1 MHRNTGRHTHTAQ
14 VPHYHSVQV
23 SLMTPR
29 RRQKPTKKQKRLLM
43 RDFTVQTWVGVEA
56 SHLNDNEEIHAK
68 EENMNGCR
76 LCWGASPTESHRNAP
91 FFPPPS
97 HLLIALHQLTLMSG
111 RTLRPY
117 TTRRKEINRCSTRRF
132 VKVVV
137 TVRLI
142 QVSGS
147 VDSICWS
154 YFIFTELVLIVLFYS
169 KYWILFLNI
178 IIFI

>member
-1 MHRNTGRHTHTAQ
+1 MASDLLSYALNTDPTQLHTHTHTLTRRNAYSLSAVQIRNICTETQVDTHTQQ

-76 LCWGASPTESHRNAP
+76 LC
-91 FFPPPS
+91 
-97 HLLIALHQLTLMSG
+97 
-111 RTLRPY
+111 
-117 TTRRKEINRCSTRRF
+117 
-132 VKVVV
+132 
-137 TVRLI
+137 
-142 QVSGS
+142 
-147 VDSICWS
+147 
-154 YFIFTELVLIVLFYS
+154 
-169 KYWILFLNI
+169 
-178 IIFI
+178 

>member
-76 LCWGASPTESHRNAP
+76 LQVSLSIKKVLRCFTHQVTPKRT

-111 RTLRPY
+111 RTLRPS
-117 TTRRKEINRCSTRRF
+117 RALF
-132 VKVVV
+132 KVLLR
-137 TVRLI
+137 TQPGER
-142 QVSGS
+142 
-147 VDSICWS
+147 
-154 YFIFTELVLIVLFYS
+154 ELTAARHVGLL
-169 KYWILFLNI
+169 KL
-178 IIFI
+178 